1 MTPVGLDRRGA
12 LAAAAGV
19 DVHSAPAVD
28 YTVADDVLVDL
39 NAAAA
44 AQGLTR
50 PRTARRMSAP
60 SPRPRTA
67 RRMRCAATA
76 TWGYRTAT
84 AT

>member
-1 MTPVGLDRRGA
+1 MAWIAGGA

-50 PRTARRMSAP
+50 PRTARRM
-60 SPRPRTA
+60 
-67 RRMRCAATA
+67 RCAATA
-76 TWGYRTAT
+76 SWGYRAAT